1 MIHLPDPL
9 PPLAPGWVWLV
20 GAGPGD
26 PALLTLGACQALQQA
41 DVVLH
46 DGLIGEQVLACAQPE
61 AGCEPV
67 GKRAG
72 RASPKQAEISARLV
86 ALAAA
91 GKRVVRLKGGDPF
104 LFGRGPEE
112 ARDLVRA
119 GVPFRVVPGVSAA
132 PGGLAYAGI
141 PVTSGEGVDA
151 VTFVTATAPDGEL
164 PGDLD
169 WMALA
174 RGAPVLVI
182 FMGLRRMAEIAA
194 RLQAGG
200 RSPAEPVAVVAK
212 ASQPGQQVL
221 ETTLAEAAATIA
233 KHDPPSPALI
243 AVGPTVRLRPCLD
256 WLGALAGRTLVA
268 HPPC

>member
-1 MIHLPDPL
+1 MVHFPDPL
-9 PPLAPGWVWLV
+9 PPFAPGWVWLV

-46 DGLIGEQVLACAQPE
+46 DGLIGEGVLAHAQ
-61 AGCEPV
+61 AAAVCEPV

-72 RASPKQAEISARLV
+72 RPSPKQAEISARLI
-86 ALAAA
+86 ALART
-91 GKRVVRLKGGDPF
+91 GKRVLRLKGGDPF

-119 GVPFRVVPGVSAA
+119 GVPFRVIPGVPAA

-151 VTFVTATAPDGEL
+151 VTFVTATAPDAEL
-164 PGDLD
+164 PDLD
-169 WMALA
+169 WAALA

-182 FMGLRRMAEIAA
+182 FMGLRRMEEIAEH
-194 RLQAGG
+194 LQAGG
-200 RSPAEPVAVVAK
+200 RPPAEPVAVVAK

-221 ETTLAEAAATIA
+221 ETTLADAADAIA
-233 KHDPPSPALI
+233 RHDPPSPALI

-268 HPPC
+268 DPPC